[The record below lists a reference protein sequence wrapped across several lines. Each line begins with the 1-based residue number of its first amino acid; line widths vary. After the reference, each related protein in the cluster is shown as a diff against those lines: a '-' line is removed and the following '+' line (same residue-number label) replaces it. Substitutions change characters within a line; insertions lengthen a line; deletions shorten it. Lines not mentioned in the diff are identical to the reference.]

1 MRPKAVVESV
11 RESFV
16 QHWAPLVV
24 LDAVCFLVSLLDAST
39 PIEPP
44 GVSQP
49 SAPHRSSRAAP
60 RCPPPSATRLLQCS
74 HGHGSTAQVDTSMLA
89 ATALSIALALA
100 PPTAPPSLKALPTAP
115 PSLKPC
121 KGESDC
127 ISSNGL
133 EAPNHFQA
141 PLAFAPKTRDKAF
154 ADAVGLL
161 RDDAACTV
169 VDDASRYIQARCGGD
184 NVELLLR
191 DDVVTCRVAAVTKG
205 ITPPWCIE
213 KNCINGSMG
222 QRKRILKLGERL
234 GWSPIDSTNLQ
245 DEGRWTP
252 IFFNTDAVPR
262 DE

>member
-1 MRPKAVVESV
+1 
-11 RESFV
+11 
-16 QHWAPLVV
+16 
-24 LDAVCFLVSLLDAST
+24 
-39 PIEPP
+39 
-44 GVSQP
+44 
-49 SAPHRSSRAAP
+49 
-60 RCPPPSATRLLQCS
+60 
-74 HGHGSTAQVDTSMLA
+74 MLA

-100 PPTAPPSLKALPTAP
+100 PPTAP

-141 PLAFAPKTRDKAF
+141 PLAFAPKTRATAF
-154 ADAVGLL
+154 ADAARLL
-161 RDDAACTV
+161 RDECTA
-169 VDDASRYIQARCGGD
+169 VDDGASYVQARCEGD
-184 NVELLLR
+184 VVELLLR
-191 DDVVTCRVAAVTKG
+191 DDVATFRVAALQKG

-234 GWSPIDSTNLQ
+234 GWSPVDSTNLQ